1 MESRPR
7 QHGLTLVETAVAVSV
22 IAAAAAAAAPGVN
35 QLIETRRLAGF
46 AHQLA
51 SDLQL
56 ARHEAIVRN
65 QAVRFSLHAATGCY
79 VVHTGSA
86 AQCSC
91 AGDGA
96 ALCSGGAAQIR
107 TVRWSLADH
116 LALQTNTA
124 SILFD
129 PQHGTASPA
138 ATLRVNGTD
147 GRAIHHV
154 VNLMGRVRS
163 CAGLGSV
170 PGYRAC

>member
-7 QHGLTLVETAVAVSV
+7 QHGLTLVEAAIAASV
-22 IAAAAAAAAPGVN
+22 IAVAATAAVPGLG
-35 QLIETRRLAGF
+35 QLIDARRLAGF
-46 AHQLA
+46 ANQLA

-65 QAVRFSLHAATGCY
+65 QPVRFSLQSAAGCY
-79 VVHTGSA
+79 VVHTGSTG
-86 AQCSC
+86 QCSC
-91 AGDGA
+91 AAEGA
-96 ALCSGGAAQIR
+96 AVCSGGAAQIR

-116 LALQTNTA
+116 LALQSNSA
-124 SILFD
+124 SIVFD

-138 ATLRVNGTD
+138 ATLRVTGND

-154 VNLMGRVRS
+154 VNLLGRVRS

>member
-7 QHGLTLVETAVAVSV
+7 QHGLTLVETTVALSV
-22 IAAAAAAAAPGVN
+22 IVAAAAAAAPGVSH
-35 QLIETRRLAGF
+35 LIEARRLAGF
-46 AHQLA
+46 ANQLA

-65 QAVRFSLHAATGCY
+65 QAVRFSVHAVAGCY

-91 AGDGA
+91 EADGA
-96 ALCSGGAAQIR
+96 ALCSGGTAQIR
-107 TVRWSLADH
+107 TVRWNLADH
-116 LALQTNTA
+116 LAMQANTG

-138 ATLRVNGTD
+138 ATLRVTGTD